1 MKIAIVGADFEEN
14 LGVGMIAAVARD
26 RGHAVSVVPFDR
38 PRDLEAVAAR
48 VAAEAPDVVGLS
60 VQFQHRAHEF
70 LALARALRQKGYRG
84 HVTSGGQFPTLAWRD
99 VLGPAEGVDSVVL
112 HDGEGAFGELLD
124 ALGSGGD
131 LRAIRGLALRG
142 PEGPARTEGRPL
154 VDDLDALPFA
164 LRYRPH
170 ARHCGVPFVP
180 IMGSRGCWGKCSY
193 CSITSHYRDARELG
207 GGKTFRL
214 RSPEDVADEMA
225 DLWLAAGEACIFCF
239 HDDNLLLPR
248 PADTLARMRAIRA
261 RLDARGVR
269 RIGIVGKC
277 RPETI
282 TRELARDLRALGVIR
297 LYVGVENASARGAE
311 HLGRGKQHLA
321 IGTAIDA
328 CREAGIFNCYN
339 LLLFEPEA
347 RLEDVEE
354 NVAFMRSH
362 ARHPVN
368 FCRAEPYVGT
378 PLQLAL
384 AAEGNLGGSWLGY
397 DYRIHDDRTEV
408 LFRVCAAAFRDRN
421 FKPDGVGNR
430 AMGLGYSVKVLEQ
443 FYDDPVGERA
453 RIAARTS
460 DLTRRIT
467 LDTVQHLERAIA
479 IARGELDEDRVAR
492 ETAALG
498 LAIAR
503 ADAEIHR
510 ELDEAYA
517 SFDAFQKG
525 ARDERRRLRPPV
537 TRFAKH
543 VAIGAS
549 LALGVVAPA
558 CGGKKDDEP
567 TLVDPLPPDAGAD
580 SPFVSDPLPGDAGIR
595 DASPDARD
603 AADAAPDVTVV
614 DPPPPDAG
622 VDAALDRK
630 RLRLIDQ
637 WRDTSPKRAVRS
649 DDLPLW
655 EPPDLAIEASLDGEV
670 VVARARTRSGEAAS
684 LRWEGDGTLHPEGDT
699 VRWVPA
705 DPGDALRLAVRTRG
719 GVAVTS
725 LRAGQIRRG

>member
-26 RGHAVSVVPFDR
+26 RGHDVSVVPFDR
-38 PRDLEAVAAR
+38 PRDLEGVAAR
-48 VAAEAPDVVGLS
+48 VAADAPDVVGLS

-70 LALARALRQKGYRG
+70 LALARTLRQKGYRG

-99 VLGPAEGVDSVVL
+99 VLGPGEGIDSVVL
-112 HDGEGAFGELLD
+112 HDGEGGFGELLD
-124 ALGSGGD
+124 ALDAGGD

-142 PEGPARTEGRPL
+142 SAGPERTEGRPL
-154 VDDLDALPFA
+154 VDDLDALPFPV
-164 LRYRPH
+164 RYRPH
-170 ARHCGVPFVP
+170 ARHCGVPSVP

-193 CSITSHYRDARELG
+193 CSITSHYRDAREHG

-214 RSPEDVADEMA
+214 RSPDDVADEMA
-225 DLWLAAGEACIFCF
+225 DLWLAAGEPCIFCF

-248 PADTLARMRAIRA
+248 PSDTLARMRAIRA
-261 RLDARGVR
+261 RLDARGVG

-277 RPETI
+277 RPETL
-282 TRELARDLRALGVIR
+282 TRELARDLRALGVVR
-297 LYVGVENASARGAE
+297 LYVGVENASERGAA

-347 RLEDVEE
+347 RLDDVLE
-354 NVAFMRSH
+354 NVAFMRAH

-384 AAEGNLGGSWLGY
+384 AGEGNLGGSWLGY

-408 LFRVCAAAFRDRN
+408 LFRVCSAAFRDRN

-443 FYDDPVGERA
+443 FYDDPIGERA
-453 RIAARTS
+453 RIAAKAS
-460 DLTRRIT
+460 ELTRRIT
-467 LDTVQHLERAIA
+467 LDTVDHLERAIA
-479 IARGELDEDRVAR
+479 IARGDLDADRVAR

-498 LAIAR
+498 LSIAR

-510 ELDEAYA
+510 ELDLAYS
-517 SFDAFQKG
+517 SFDAFQRR
-525 ARDERRRLRPPV
+525 AREKRRRLRPPV

-549 LALGVVAPA
+549 LALGVAAPA

-567 TLVDPLPPDAGAD
+567 TLVDPLPPDAGTD

-614 DPPPPDAG
+614 DPPPADAG
-622 VDAALDRK
+622 LDAVLDRK
-630 RLRLIDQ
+630 RLKLIDQ
-637 WRDTSPKRAVRS
+637 WRDTSPKRAARS

-655 EPPDLAIEASLDGEV
+655 EPPDLAIEATLDGDV
-670 VVARARTRSGEAAS
+670 VVARARTRTGEPAS
-684 LRWEGDGTLHPEGDT
+684 LRWEGDGTIYPEGD
-699 VRWVPA
+699 VARWVPS
-705 DPGDALRLAVRTRG
+705 DPGDALRLAVRTEG

-725 LRAGQIRRG
+725 LRAGSIRRG